1 MSDTLRDTLFAAIEE
16 QYADQLAARIEQVQ
30 HEHQLRVE
38 ATLDKALAAIAG
50 EKPAKVKAKAP
61 RKPRADKGRKR
72 MGRGMPER
80 PTEAPSVA
88 QEPEEP
94 SGPSCAACEHF
105 HVYHEADDGPCTL
118 PGCGCEGFVG
128 ESEVEGL

>member
-30 HEHQLRVE
+30 HEHQIRIE
-38 ATLDKALAAIAG
+38 ATLDKALAAITG

-72 MGRGMPER
+72 VGRGLPDR
-80 PTEAPSVA
+80 PAEAPDSP
-88 QEPEEP
+88 QEPRED
-94 SGPSCAACEHF
+94 SGPCCAACEH
-105 HVYHEADDGPCTL
+105 YQSLHEGGSGPCTL
-118 PGCGCEGFVG
+118 PGCGCEGFVQ
-128 ESEVEGL
+128 EATE